1 MRTLREARLAQCPGG
16 LKGLEFK
23 CEKPAWVFSRCAD
36 AHRCTC
42 ESLLD
47 VFQAAAP
54 LAHMQSRAL
63 DSREKQRRSSC
74 KWRAAH
80 LQSLSCSWAVGEG
93 GGSWQ
98 KVTFGLCYLG
108 SWYSLKKNY
117 SYEDTVCLV
126 RYKNLV
132 FDIISVTVQLR
143 TNQYGW
149 IIHLAICFS
158 IGWGLEEMWL
168 KHEVVAERRKSRI
181 SWEIIKDL
189 CTFEQEAMYFEKKE
203 VKEAKRIFVSCRF
216 KSCCLWWDSL
226 QRRFNR
232 L

>member
-1 MRTLREARLAQCPGG
+1 MA
-16 LKGLEFK
+16 
-23 CEKPAWVFSRCAD
+23 SRPSPVV
-36 AHRCTC
+36 
-42 ESLLD
+42 ELL
-47 VFQAAAP
+47 
-54 LAHMQSRAL
+54 
-63 DSREKQRRSSC
+63 
-74 KWRAAH
+74 
-80 LQSLSCSWAVGEG
+80 
-93 GGSWQ
+93 
-98 KVTFGLCYLG
+98 LG
-108 SWYSLKKNY
+108 SWRRRWILAKGDFWSLLSRFLIFSKKTY
-117 SYEDTVCLV
+117 SYEDTVRLV
-126 RYKNLV
+126 RYKHLV

-143 TNQYGW
+143 TNQYAW

-181 SWEIIKDL
+181 SWDLIKDL

>member
-1 MRTLREARLAQCPGG
+1 M
-16 LKGLEFK
+16 
-23 CEKPAWVFSRCAD
+23 
-36 AHRCTC
+36 H
-42 ESLLD
+42 
-47 VFQAAAP
+47 
-54 LAHMQSRAL
+54 SRAL

-108 SWYSLKKNY
+108 SWYSLRKKY
-117 SYEDTVCLV
+117 SYKDTVRLV
-126 RYKNLV
+126 RYKHLV
-132 FDIISVTVQLR
+132 FDIISVTVQST
-143 TNQYGW
+143 TNQYAW
-149 IIHLAICFS
+149 IIHLAICLS

-203 VKEAKRIFVSCRF
+203 AKRIFVSCRF

-226 QRRFNR
+226 QLSNADLIDFSLTITFLRKFWPGTTLQHHWSMQFQQTTILGATLLSPSVSHR
-232 L
+232 LESPWHLAGR